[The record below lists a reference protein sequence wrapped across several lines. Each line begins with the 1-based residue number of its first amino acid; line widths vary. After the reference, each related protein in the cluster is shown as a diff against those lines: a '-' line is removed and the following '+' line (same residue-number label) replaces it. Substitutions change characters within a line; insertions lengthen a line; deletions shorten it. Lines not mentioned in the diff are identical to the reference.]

1 MLASKNFTSSDAMIE
16 AKRGWANTI
25 STKQDYNEI
34 TGDLGTR
41 YEAAL
46 NTYKPFACG
55 IVMHPA
61 IDAAIQLRNENKLN
75 ADQVERVDLKVH
87 PLVLEL
93 TGKKT
98 PRQGL
103 EGKFSID
110 HAVAVALVEGAGGE
124 KQFSDRAVNDP
135 TIVALRA
142 KVNPV
147 VTPGIKPEQVDM
159 TVVLRDGRQL
169 HRYVEHAIGSV
180 EVPMTDQQLETKFS
194 DLAD

>member
-1 MLASKNFTSSDAMIE
+1 
-16 AKRGWANTI
+16 
-25 STKQDYNEI
+25 
-34 TGDLGTR
+34 
-41 YEAAL
+41 
-46 NTYKPFACG
+46 
-55 IVMHPA
+55 
-61 IDAAIQLRNENKLN
+61 
-75 ADQVERVDLKVH
+75 
-87 PLVLEL
+87 
-93 TGKKT
+93 
-98 PRQGL
+98 
-103 EGKFSID
+103 
-110 HAVAVALVEGAGGE
+110 VALVEGAGGE

-194 DLAD
+194 DLADGIIAAPMIRRVMDACWNVESLPSAAEIAKMSVSA